1 MWRKVVLIF
10 HTHAPHVCQSIL
22 NHVTCF
28 KVRIVYIEID
38 GNIKLFITSASH
50 LMLVYLD
57 FLSGFLN
64 TKSLYTMAGVR
75 RKTIYCSGISQ

>member
-1 MWRKVVLIF
+1 M
-10 HTHAPHVCQSIL
+10 
-22 NHVTCF
+22 
-28 KVRIVYIEID
+28 YIIIE

-64 TKSLYTMAGVR
+64 TKSLYSVAGVR
-75 RKTIYCSGISQ
+75 WKKQFIAQEYHNKII